1 MSKVPLGSVEA
12 MHKTV
17 SVGSDEL
24 IVRSLAD
31 NGESTV
37 NASTYVGKE
46 VLSIPAVGG

>member
-1 MSKVPLGSVEA
+1 

-31 NGESTV
+31 DGASVVTEST
-37 NASTYVGKE
+37 YLGKE
-46 VLSIPAVGG
+46 VLSIPGVGG